1 MPRCFC
7 QHWEFKRG
15 KISQNQCE
23 MSNFVVSPSEMK
35 TRCFFSDWEKKK
47 SCTAGKKCCFLWRT
61 RDKWWCI
68 GSSRSH
74 SCTLY
79 HQTPSGTP
87 VVILHQVALL
97 PRCFGMNQ
105 SCPLCWVYHK
115 ESEACQMKWK
125 DNTGIFRGLSD
136 HSVIMLAE
144 AKVCGS
150 KVSIKLNLCCY
161 WTVLN

>member
-23 MSNFVVSPSEMK
+23 MSNFAVSPSEMK
-35 TRCFFSDWEKKK
+35 DTLLLFRLGTIHTERKINPAQSRK
-47 SCTAGKKCCFLWRT
+47 KKCCFLWRT

-87 VVILHQVALL
+87 VLILHQVALL
-97 PRCFGMNQ
+97 PCCFQ

-115 ESEACQMKWK
+115 ASEACQMKWK
-125 DNTGIFRGLSD
+125 DVF
-136 HSVIMLAE
+136 
-144 AKVCGS
+144 C
-150 KVSIKLNLCCY
+150 NLRFHEEYFEGFAIIQWSC
-161 WTVLN
+161 